1 MLENHYVKL
10 GSRELMFQ
18 LRVFNS
24 ITYTTVLCS
33 FIENAHAYKNVKT
46 FKNIMKGNI
55 SI

>member
-10 GSRELMFQ
+10 GNRELMFQ

-24 ITYTTVLCS
+24 TTYITVLCS
-33 FIENAHAYKNVKT
+33 FIENAHAYKNVMT
-46 FKNIMKGNI
+46 FKNITKGNI